1 MLYPGPDALHFWE
14 IATGKEA
21 LRRPVEKGA
30 GAGGGGVVVAP
41 DGRSA
46 ASAMPDARILIWDL
60 LPSSRVKGDLAAKDL
75 EALWADLAGED
86 AAKAY
91 QAGGQLLRSSA
102 TAWAF
107 LDKQVR
113 PVADETERIRRLIAA
128 LDDNDFDK
136 RQAASKDLQQLELL
150 AEPELRKTLDG
161 KPSAETRKAVKGLL
175 EDVWTVKTAEER
187 RRTRA
192 VWVLEQIGSADAR
205 KTLERLAGGAAA
217 ARQTREAKAALQ
229 RLKAKE

>member
-1 MLYPGPDALHFWE
+1 
-14 IATGKEA
+14 
-21 LRRPVEKGA
+21 V
-30 GAGGGGVVVAP
+30 
-41 DGRSA
+41 
-46 ASAMPDARILIWDL
+46 
-60 LPSSRVKGDLAAKDL
+60 
-75 EALWADLAGED
+75 ADLADED

-91 QAGGQLLRSSA
+91 QAGGRHLSA
-102 TAWAF
+102 PAKAWAF

-113 PVADETERIRRLIAA
+113 PVADETERIRGLIAA

-150 AEPELRKTLDG
+150 AEPELRKTLAG
-161 KPSAETRKAVKGLL
+161 KPSAETRKAVEALL
-175 EDVWTVKTAEER
+175 EDLWTVKTAEER

-192 VWVLEQIGSADAR
+192 VWVLEQIGTADAR